1 MATLVFQAAGAALGS
16 VFGPVGAIA
25 GRALGALAGNM
36 LDQALFSTPTTPTG
50 RLSNARIAGPEEGT
64 AIARVYGTVRI
75 GGTLIWA
82 TRFLESVVVERQ
94 GGKGGGGR
102 RSETYSYS
110 ANLALGL
117 CEGPIAAVR
126 RVFADG
132 RELDLSTVTMRFYR
146 GTADQAPDPLIL
158 ARQGAGRTPAFRGLA
173 YVVFENLPLGPYG
186 NRIPLLQFEV
196 VRPVGAL
203 ERQIR
208 AVTIIPGATEHG
220 YNPAPVSEHLGGG
233 AARVLN
239 RNTFTGETDW
249 AASLDELQALCP
261 NLKAVALVTSWFGTD
276 LRVGECRSL
285 PGVETASRSGES
297 SPWSVGAYRRGTAR
311 LVSRVNGGPA
321 YGGTPSDESVIAAI
335 RDLKA
340 RGLKVFLYPFLMM
353 DIAAGNGLPDPYG
366 GAEQAAYPWR
376 GRITCHPAPGRP
388 GSPDGTAAI
397 TAMVDRFFGG
407 DTGFDRLILHHAALA
422 KAAGG
427 VDGMILGSELRGITT
442 LRDGPG
448 SYPAVA
454 RLVALAAAVRAELG
468 ASTAL
473 TYGADW
479 SEYFGHQPGD
489 GTGDV
494 HFHLDPLWASPHVD
508 AVGIDNYLPLADFR
522 DGDLLAANRDGFR
535 HQEDPDALERGITSG
550 ERFQWYYASAADRAA
565 GRRSPI
571 SDGAAGK
578 PWVFAPK
585 DIAGWWANRHFNRPG
600 GRESQTPTA
609 WQPGM
614 KPIWFTELG
623 CPAVDRGANEPNLF
637 IDPKSTES
645 ALPGFSAGFRADSHQ
660 RRFLEAH
667 HRYWQGIKPPTGMVA
682 PERLFVWCWDAR
694 PYPAFPNRADLWAD
708 GGNWQ
713 RGHWL
718 NGRLGSGT
726 VADVLAAILADH
738 GFFDAD
744 LSGVTG
750 DLFGY
755 VQGEIASARQM
766 IEPILSAFQIDL
778 FERDGRLV
786 FTSRAE
792 ASRTPLVLDV
802 LADVEG
808 EPLYRRTRASRAD
821 QPGSVRI
828 SHDDPALNFE
838 PAIAASR
845 AIPGAEGKVQLFHL
859 TGSVEAETAARL
871 AEALLRDG
879 QLQGDELHF
888 RLSPT
893 DLRLQPG
900 DPVRL
905 ADGPEGDFLVT
916 RVEEHAE
923 RRITARAY
931 APGRGAGARRLSP
944 IRTPPREPAALFA
957 PDVLFLDLPMM
968 GETAPEAA
976 ARVAVLSKPWRSVVI
991 SSLSGTDNARRRVIV
1006 DRPARIGTLA
1016 ASLAPSGVLGR
1027 FDGSREI
1034 LVDMAFGALSTAE
1047 RRDVLAGAN
1056 RVAVVAE
1063 DGSLEVIG
1071 FLSAEEVARGRFRL
1085 TGLLNGLYG
1094 TDDRM
1099 EAGFETGARLIVLDE
1114 AVVPLGLKA
1123 DEMGRTLSFLAET
1136 AEGEKAGPYAFQAS
1150 RAGRALSPV
1159 HVRLSRGE
1167 GNAPLLTFIRRGRLD
1182 ADDWLAREIAED
1194 EPEPHFQAEILD
1206 EATGRRWIRSG
1217 TSTTLSYLAA
1227 GEAIAPPLTGRVQI
1241 TVMQQ
1246 NRKFQQGIARQARLL
1261 LR

>member
-1 MATLVFQAAGAALGS
+1 MATLVLQAAGAALGS

-25 GRALGALAGNM
+25 GRALGALAGS
-36 LDQALFSTPTTPTG
+36 LVDQALFSTPSTPTG
-50 RLSNARIAGPEEGT
+50 RLANARISGPEEGT
-64 AIARVYGTVRI
+64 AIPRIYGTVRI

-82 TRFLESVVVERQ
+82 TRFLETVVVERQ

-110 ANLALGL
+110 VHLALGL
-117 CEGPIAAVR
+117 CEGPVAAVR

-146 GTADQAPDPLIL
+146 GSADQAADPLIL
-158 ARQGAGRTPAFRGLA
+158 ARQGAGNTPAFRGLA

-186 NRIPLLQFEV
+186 NRIPLIQFEV

-220 YNPAPVSEHLGGG
+220 YDPRPVSENLGGG
-233 AARVLN
+233 AARYLN
-239 RNTFTGETDW
+239 RNTLSGESDW
-249 AASLDELQALCP
+249 STSLDELQALCP

-276 LRVGECRSL
+276 LRVGECRSM

-297 SPWSVGAYRRGTAR
+297 RVWSVAGYGRGTAR
-311 LVSRVNGGPA
+311 LVSRVEGGPA
-321 YGGTPSDESVIAAI
+321 YGGTPSDASVIAAI
-335 RDLKA
+335 ADLKA

-353 DIAAGNGLPDPYG
+353 DIPSGNGLPDPYG

-388 GSPDGTAAI
+388 GSPDGTAAVK
-397 TAMVDRFFGG
+397 AMVDRFFDG
-407 DTGFDRLILHHAALA
+407 DSGFDRFILHHAQLA
-422 KAAGG
+422 KTAGG

-448 SYPAVA
+448 SYPAVN
-454 RLVALAAAVRAELG
+454 RLIALAERVRALLG
-468 ASTAL
+468 PGTAL

-489 GTGDV
+489 GSGDV
-494 HFHLDPLWASPHVD
+494 YFHLDPLWAAPQID

-550 ERFQWYYASAADRAA
+550 ERFDWYYASAGDRIA

-578 PWVFAPK
+578 SWVFAPK
-585 DIAGWWANRHFNRPG
+585 DIAGWWGNRHFNRPG
-600 GRESQTPTA
+600 GRESQTPTP

-614 KPIWFTELG
+614 KPVWFTELG

-667 HRYWQGIKPPTGMVA
+667 HRYWQGAKPPQGMVP

-694 PYPAFPNRADLWAD
+694 PFPAFPNRSDLWAD

-718 NGRLGSGT
+718 NGRLGGGT
-726 VADVLAAILADH
+726 VADVIAAILADH
-738 GFFDAD
+738 GFEDAD

-766 IEPILSAFQIDL
+766 IEPILAAFQIDL
-778 FERDGRLV
+778 CERDGRLV
-786 FTSRAE
+786 FTSRQE
-792 ASRTPLVLDV
+792 ASRTPLLIDV
-802 LADVEG
+802 LADVED
-808 EPLYRRTRASRAD
+808 EPLYRRTRASLAD
-821 QPGSVRI
+821 QPGAVRI
-828 SHDDPALNFE
+828 AHDDPALNFE

-845 AIPGAEGKVQLFHL
+845 AIPGAEGRVRMLHL
-859 TGSVEAETAARL
+859 NGALDTGTASRL

-879 QLQGDELHF
+879 QLAGDELHF

-900 DPVRL
+900 DAVRL

-916 RVEEHAE
+916 RVEDHAE
-923 RRITARAY
+923 RRVTARAY
-931 APGRGAGARRLSP
+931 APGRGAGARLQPPSRK
-944 IRTPPREPAALFA
+944 PPREPAALFA
-957 PDVLFLDLPMM
+957 PDVLFLDLPMT
-968 GETAPEAA
+968 GETVPEAA
-976 ARVAVLSKPWRSVVI
+976 AKVAVLSRPWRSVTI
-991 SSLSGTDNARRRVIV
+991 SSVTGSDNARRRVIV
-1006 DRPARIGTLA
+1006 DRPARMGRLA
-1016 ASLAPSGVLGR
+1016 AALPPSAISGR
-1027 FDGSREI
+1027 FDSSRAI
-1034 LVDMAFGALSTAE
+1034 LVDMDFGALSSATKL
-1047 RRDVLAGAN
+1047 DVLSGAN
-1056 RVAVVAE
+1056 RLAVVAA

-1071 FLSAEEVARGRFRL
+1071 FLDAEEVAKGRFRL
-1085 TGLLNGLYG
+1085 TGLLNGLHG
-1094 TDDRM
+1094 TDDRTERGF
-1099 EAGFETGARLIVLDE
+1099 EAGDRLVVLDE
-1114 AVVPLGLKA
+1114 AVVPLGLQA

-1136 AEGEKAGPYAFQAS
+1136 AEGEKAGPFRFEAS

-1159 HVRLSRGE
+1159 HLRLQRGE
-1167 GNAPLLTFIRRGRLD
+1167 GNALFLRFIRRGRID
-1182 ADDWLAREIAED
+1182 ADDWLAREIED
-1194 EPEPHFQAEILD
+1194 DDPDARFQAEITD
-1206 EATGRRWIRSG
+1206 EATGKVWLRS
-1217 TSTTLSYLAA
+1217 SKSSPLAYLAE
-1227 GEAIAPPLTGRVQI
+1227 GEAAGPPASGRVRI
-1241 TVMQQ
+1241 SVMQQ
-1246 NRKFQQGIARQARLL
+1246 NRKFQQGIARQVSLPVR
-1261 LR
+1261 